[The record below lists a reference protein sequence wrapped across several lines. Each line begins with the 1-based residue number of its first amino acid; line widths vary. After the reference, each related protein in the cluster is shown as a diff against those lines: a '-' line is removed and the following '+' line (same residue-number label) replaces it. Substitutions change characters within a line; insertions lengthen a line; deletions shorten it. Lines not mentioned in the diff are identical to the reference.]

1 MQVGGAVYSN
11 ITEASDTWRTIRPR
25 QIRPSHWT
33 MVTGLMTTTPGHWP
47 ITARLR
53 LRAMFVNDVM
63 SVTQDGVALPVNLCN
78 SDFPSGRAPLLKCLC
93 FFRERIASVIRLEVS
108 KASPCA
114 SPLVFGCLPDAA
126 LRWQPGRWS
135 ADRRDGQRRVPHLHS
150 GQHGHDFSGIG
161 RRVHTRRYWW
171 WDGYLFYSSH

>member
-11 ITEASDTWRTIRPR
+11 NTEASDTWRTIRPR

-33 MVTGLMTTTPGHWP
+33 VGTGLMTTTPGHWP

-63 SVTQDGVALPVNLCN
+63 SVTQDGVVLTVNLCD

-93 FFRERIASVIRLEVS
+93 FFSIKNSLGHQIRGIEG
-108 KASPCA
+108 A

-171 WDGYLFYSSH
+171 WDGYLFYLSH